1 MSWHLPVGIPTTEI
15 ATDGWLHGAVK
26 IRARYFPASG
36 LKGLPDPAGSAT
48 QLEEP
53 HFQKGWI
60 SWLELAI
67 MLGAALGLPPPPPL
81 STAIPGQ
88 APRLVV

>member
-1 MSWHLPVGIPTTEI
+1 MSWHLPIIPTTEF
-15 ATDGWLHGAVK
+15 ATDGWLRGAVK
-26 IRARYFPASG
+26 VHAHYFPTSG
-36 LKGLPDPAGSAT
+36 LKGLPDAAGSAK

-67 MLGAALGLPPPPPL
+67 MLGAALGLCRRRR
-81 STAIPGQ
+81 S
-88 APRLVV
+88 PRLFRRKLLT